1 MELLDKYRFLI
12 DNLSEGVYFVDN
24 DRKINYWNESAE
36 RITGFSKDEVVGK
49 YCYDNILKHID
60 YNGKEL
66 CKNGCPLEATSK
78 DGKVRNVDVFLHHKN
93 GYRVP
98 VFVRA
103 VPILDDNLKIQGAI
117 EIFTEKVDEV
127 YTEKIKEL
135 ERMAMTDVLTGVANR
150 LYIDKLIKDKVNIFN
165 VTGRKFAIAFI
176 DIDNFKSVN
185 DIYGHEAGDLVLKTV
200 AKTLSHNLRGID
212 IIARWGGEEFIICI
226 DNINKELMEKLLNK
240 LRILVEKTEVHYNQ
254 KIISVTISV
263 GGTVIQENETKE
275 EIIKRADELMYKSKD
290 SGRNKVTI
298 F

>member
-1 MELLDKYRFLI
+1 M
-12 DNLSEGVYFVDN
+12 
-24 DRKINYWNESAE
+24 
-36 RITGFSKDEVVGK
+36 GK